1 MQVQSIDSGAP
12 VIVRQPAPLERNI
25 ATKEAPPAPAA
36 KAEPAKEAPEPD
48 RDQVN
53 QVVLAINKTMKALGR
68 DITFSIDEDSKR
80 TVVKVVDQETG
91 DVIRQMPSA
100 EALEIGKALD
110 KLQGLLIRQSA

>member
-1 MQVQSIDSGAP
+1 MSLLPIDSATP
-12 VIVRQPAPLERNI
+12 AIVRQPASTERNI
-25 ATKEAPPAPAA
+25 AIREAAPPAT
-36 KAEPAKEAPEPD
+36 AEPANEAPEPE
-48 RDQVN
+48 RAQLS
-53 QVVLAINKTMKALGR
+53 QVVLEINKAMKALGR
-68 DITFSIDEDSKR
+68 GIEFSIDQDSQR